1 MLSGAAASSGLSDIL
16 FSAVALVLAGKL
28 HSLDDATN
36 KRLAATRVSIKYTC
50 LHEACWRCGY
60 FNMAASDNSG
70 NEQLKELEDRL
81 EEFIEMLRSVG
92 VIAGDFQPNGQ
103 TVLNERM

>member
-1 MLSGAAASSGLSDIL
+1 MLSGVAASSGLSDIL
-16 FSAVALVLAGKL
+16 FSVVALVLAGTL
-28 HSLDDATN
+28 HSFDDATHN

-50 LHEACWRCGY
+50 LRRVEGVVY
-60 FNMAASDNSG
+60 FNMAASDNPG
-70 NEQLKELEDRL
+70 GEQLKELEDRL

-103 TVLNERM
+103 TVLNEKM